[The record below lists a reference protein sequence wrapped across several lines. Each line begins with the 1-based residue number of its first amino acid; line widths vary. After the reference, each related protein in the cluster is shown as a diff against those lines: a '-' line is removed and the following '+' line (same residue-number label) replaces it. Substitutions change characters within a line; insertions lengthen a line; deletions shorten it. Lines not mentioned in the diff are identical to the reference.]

1 MYSNDKVCVKVE
13 DKITDFFRYNVG
25 VRQGDVLSPTLF
37 KLFINGLP
45 DILSNNYDN
54 VHLDNEK
61 IPCLLYADDLVL
73 ISDSKEGLQKRLDT
87 LCTFCKDWCMEI
99 NVKKTK
105 IIIFNRSGRLL
116 NEDFNVGNNSIECV
130 KQYKYLGIVI

>member
-54 VHLDNEK
+54 VHLD
-61 IPCLLYADDLVL
+61 
-73 ISDSKEGLQKRLDT
+73 
-87 LCTFCKDWCMEI
+87 
-99 NVKKTK
+99 
-105 IIIFNRSGRLL
+105 
-116 NEDFNVGNNSIECV
+116 
-130 KQYKYLGIVI
+130 